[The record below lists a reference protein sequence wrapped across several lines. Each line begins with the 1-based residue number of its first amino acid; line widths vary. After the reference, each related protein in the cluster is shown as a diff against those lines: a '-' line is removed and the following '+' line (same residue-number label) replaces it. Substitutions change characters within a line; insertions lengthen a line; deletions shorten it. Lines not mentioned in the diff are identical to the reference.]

1 MLRFVQHLM
10 LRTNRGPMRALWRLA
25 YRIAARGFAA
35 YVTRGE
41 PGASTYLRGTLAS
54 GEALPGLADIDVEVV
69 LSPSAG
75 ATDARERVRARF
87 RRVRR
92 ALPVLG
98 DLLFDWPSVF
108 EQDDL
113 ARAASQ
119 TIFTYGLDR
128 TPPAAAYLG
137 ADVDAHRTRLLER
150 PELYGPAHAWKRLTG
165 PARPLPEAP
174 HDADSRRLAA
184 WLELQNW
191 WRWAFDACVHPHR
204 PRTAH
209 LCVKLVAEPV
219 RAWLWLVDGERA
231 GGRVAALELGRERL
245 PEHAAA
251 FERALDLYAAL
262 PAMPEPPLATI
273 LPDFLELSERLG
285 GEIAR
290 RVEPAGFTEVRLTD
304 TEPRTLALAHGRW
317 RGEEPLV
324 PLVDWRALV
333 AGQGEPDEAFAIVEG
348 DASDPA
354 VLAALATA
362 QDRGP
367 YPTLCTHGLMLR
379 PAPMGGRQTLR
390 AAQCAATDPVS
401 FALAAGR
408 STARFPN
415 VRGWSIQDT
424 ARRAVAEHAAWLAAR
439 SGRSLDRDFAAFA
452 VVVTAARAGLVW
464 GSVEAGEPELPVTVD
479 ATLELLGA
487 SEAVRASYHEHAVSW
502 VPPDARL
509 VEELRAAVERLPAY
523 AGERRTLAPAP

>member
-1 MLRFVQHLM
+1 
-10 LRTNRGPMRALWRLA
+10 
-25 YRIAARGFAA
+25 
-35 YVTRGE
+35 
-41 PGASTYLRGTLAS
+41 
-54 GEALPGLADIDVEVV
+54 
-69 LSPSAG
+69 
-75 ATDARERVRARF
+75 
-87 RRVRR
+87 
-92 ALPVLG
+92 
-98 DLLFDWPSVF
+98 
-108 EQDDL
+108 
-113 ARAASQ
+113 
-119 TIFTYGLDR
+119 
-128 TPPAAAYLG
+128 
-137 ADVDAHRTRLLER
+137 
-150 PELYGPAHAWKRLTG
+150 
-165 PARPLPEAP
+165 
-174 HDADSRRLAA
+174 
-184 WLELQNW
+184 
-191 WRWAFDACVHPHR
+191 
-204 PRTAH
+204 
-209 LCVKLVAEPV
+209 EPV

-273 LPDFLELSERLG
+273 LPAFLELSERLG

-390 AAQCAATDPVS
+390 AVQCPATDPVS

-452 VVVTAARAGLVW
+452 VVVTAARAGLMW
-464 GSVEAGEPELPVTVD
+464 SSVEAGEPELPVTVD

-502 VPPDARL
+502 APPDARL